1 MDLAKKQFLKYTF
14 YRFKPGWRQLPA
26 AERRAGVRE
35 LVDLAAAHAGRVE
48 LRSYS
53 TTGLKADAEF
63 LLWGIADDVEFLHD
77 FGMDLVNTAAWPHLR
92 ITHSYLAMHKPSQ
105 YVPEDQ
111 HAKTQSAT
119 GPQKY
124 LFIYPF
130 VKSKA
135 WYQVPFTDRRAMM
148 GQHQA
153 TGLRYPTI
161 RINTGYSFG
170 LDDQE
175 FVVSFEGP
183 DPAEFLEMVQEMRT
197 SKATAF
203 TERDTPMFTCLSMA
217 LPDLLNRLSF
227 RKGEPASGG

>member
-1 MDLAKKQFLKYTF
+1 MDKSKKQFLKYTF
-14 YRFKPGWRQLPA
+14 YRFEPAWRRLPA
-26 AERRAGVRE
+26 AERQAGIRE
-35 LVDLAAAHAGRVE
+35 LVDLAAAHRARVE

-63 LLWGIADDVEFLHD
+63 LLWAIADDVEYLHD
-77 FGMDLVNTAAWPHLR
+77 LGVDLVNTAAWPYLR
-92 ITHSYLAMHKPSQ
+92 VTHSYLAMHKPSQ

-111 HAKTQSAT
+111 AKTQTPPSEA
-119 GPQKY
+119 KY

-153 TGLRYPTI
+153 TGLRFPTI
-161 RINTGYSFG
+161 SINTGYSFG

-175 FVVSFEGP
+175 FVVSFEGS

-203 TERDTPMFTCLSMA
+203 TERDTPMFTCLR
-217 LPDLLNRLSF
+217 LDLGEMLGRLSF
-227 RKGEPASGG
+227 RKSELPRGG

>member
-1 MDLAKKQFLKYTF
+1 MDKSKKQFLKYTF
-14 YRFKPGWRQLPA
+14 YRFKPGWRALSA
-26 AERRAGVRE
+26 DVRRAGIKE
-35 LVDLAAAHAGRVE
+35 LVGLAAAHRDRME
-48 LRSYS
+48 LRCYS

-63 LLWGIADDVEFLHD
+63 LLWGIADDVEALHD
-77 FGMDLVNTAAWPHLR
+77 FGVDLVNTSAWPYLR

-105 YVPEDQ
+105 YVPEEQ
-111 HAKTQSAT
+111 SKTQT
-119 GPQKY
+119 PVGPQKY

-153 TGLRYPTI
+153 TGLRFPTI
-161 RINTGYSFG
+161 SINTGYSFG

-175 FVVSFEGP
+175 FVVSFEGS

-197 SKATAF
+197 SKATAY
-203 TERDTPMFTCLSMA
+203 TERDTPMFTCLRLD
-217 LPDLLNRLSF
+217 LPELLNRLSF
-227 RKGEPASGG
+227 RKAEIEQGG